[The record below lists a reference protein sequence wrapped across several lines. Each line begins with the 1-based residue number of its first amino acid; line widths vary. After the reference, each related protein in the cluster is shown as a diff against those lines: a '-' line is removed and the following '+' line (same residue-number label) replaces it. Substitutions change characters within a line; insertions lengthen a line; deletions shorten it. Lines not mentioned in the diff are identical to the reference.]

1 MKRPLLIVFVISIM
15 LGFLSIAR
23 ADTSVALW
31 QGDKNG
37 AVSITFDDGST
48 DQIDLGLPML
58 KARGLKATFFMIGE
72 RLQYEW
78 YSENIPPLV
87 EDGQEIG
94 SHGFAHDS
102 LTDMDPNQVEDEL
115 YQSQATLQEL
125 TGQDVATI
133 AYPYGDHNTYVE
145 DLAKEYYIAARSTDF
160 PGVLNPADPNEDELY
175 RLFTTGPYPYYVGNQ
190 TVDPNV
196 IDPNAVAYL
205 QEGADRAASGQG
217 WFIEMLHGINSGWD
231 AISEATL
238 ETHLDY
244 LTNEPNV
251 WVAPMGT
258 VSEYIYEREGASIT
272 TSPVQDSN
280 TIQVDLE
287 CGLDPDYYDTPL
299 TLLTPCPP
307 GWEALEIQ
315 VRQGSEEP
323 SAYVISKDSSY
334 YIMYDVMPVTSTI
347 TLSPTQAVYT
357 LTASAGANGLINPS
371 GEFFAVEGSN
381 QLFTAMPD
389 TGYEV
394 DRWIV
399 DSNEVQ
405 AGGTEFT
412 LENVT
417 ADQAVSV
424 TFKLQT
430 LTVTASAGANGA
442 IAPKG
447 LVSAT
452 YGSNQEFTATP
463 DPGYIVDQ
471 WFVDGD
477 AVQSGGMTYDL
488 SVIAP
493 DQTIDVTFKSYSAT
507 VALWQGDKK
516 GAVSITFNSGFPS
529 QYNAVPELRNQGLKA
544 TFYRT
549 TSEISDPNDI
559 LDLVEDGHEIGSQ
572 GVTNESLT
580 ALFYGEDPNL
590 VEYELYQSQAAL
602 QVLTGQDIVTLAYPR
617 GDYDP
622 NVIDLTDDYYITAR
636 STNPLDDN
644 SPNGLNASSPILY
657 ELVVIETHGNGDGDS
672 NAIAWLQD
680 RVDLAVAE
688 GKWAIE
694 MIHDVNVPEGYDNIS
709 TAALSEHM
717 DYLANESDVWV
728 APVGTVSEY
737 IYERDAASI
746 TTLAS
751 NGNIISLALSCP
763 VLEDDTRTTFDT
775 PLTLL
780 TPCPPDWESTD
791 VQVQQGQTEQI
802 ADLVSKDGN
811 LYLMYDAIPD
821 ANTIELSPIQPI
833 IPDVTGQSQ
842 ASAEAN
848 ITAAGFTVGA
858 VTTAYSDSVAI
869 DNVISQ
875 SLVGPATS
883 GTAVDLVVSLG
894 LPVIP
899 DVTGQAQATAE
910 ANITAAGFTVG
921 AVTTAYSD
929 NIAIDNVI
937 SQSLVG
943 PATSDTAVDL
953 VVSLGL
959 PVIPD
964 VTGQA
969 QATAEANIVAATFTV
984 GTVTTAYSDT
994 VLAGNVISQ
1003 GAVGPATSGTAID
1016 LVVSLGLPIIPD
1028 VTGQLQATAEANIT
1042 AAGFTVGAVTTAYS
1056 DSIAIDN
1063 VISQS
1068 LVGPATSGTAVDL
1081 VVSLGSLGPPII
1093 PDVTG
1098 QPQATAE
1105 ANIVAATF
1113 TVGTVT
1119 TAYSDTV
1126 AAGNVISQGAVG
1138 PATSGTAVDLVV
1150 SLGLPIIPDVT
1161 GQAQATAEANIA
1173 AASFTVGIVTTA
1185 YSDTVD
1191 AGNVISQSLVGP
1203 ATSGTAVDLVISDGL
1218 APLTVISGY
1227 LLEPDDITAI
1237 EGILIE
1243 TTDGTSSDVTDPNG
1257 YYELVVDYGWS
1268 GIVEPNAVG
1277 YVFDPNEADRILT
1290 NVITDTVLNLT
1301 GSLEALVISG
1311 TILES
1316 GVTPIQGVTVTAEN
1330 GGGYYTAKYDPNSA
1344 VDVTD
1349 PNGYYEVIVDY
1360 NWSGDVTPTDNAY
1373 TFDPIKTSYSTV
1385 VDAIIDQDYTGT
1397 MLTFRISG
1405 TIENV
1410 LGTPLEGVSV
1420 TADNGGGTD
1429 ATDPT
1434 GYYEVWVPYDWSGNV
1449 AASMTD
1455 YTFVPAAAVYANVT
1469 INQADDFTAQLDAD
1483 IDGDGFVGLS
1493 DLMILCSNWLTP
1505 GSLSDGNLD
1514 GIGDIDLLDVAEIGK
1529 YWLE

>member
-929 NIAIDNVI
+929 
-937 SQSLVG
+937 
-943 PATSDTAVDL
+943 
-953 VVSLGL
+953 
-959 PVIPD
+959 
-964 VTGQA
+964 
-969 QATAEANIVAATFTV
+969 
-984 GTVTTAYSDT
+984 
-994 VLAGNVISQ
+994 
-1003 GAVGPATSGTAID
+1003 
-1016 LVVSLGLPIIPD
+1016 
-1028 VTGQLQATAEANIT
+1028 
-1042 AAGFTVGAVTTAYS
+1042 
-1056 DSIAIDN
+1056 SIAIDN

-1449 AASMTD
+1449 GASMTD

>member
-1 MKRPLLIVFVISIM
+1 MSQVQLRSRMKRPLLIVFVISIM

-78 YSENIPPLV
+78 YSENIPPLL

-516 GAVSITFNSGFPS
+516 GAVS
-529 QYNAVPELRNQGLKA
+529 
-544 TFYRT
+544 
-549 TSEISDPNDI
+549 
-559 LDLVEDGHEIGSQ
+559 
-572 GVTNESLT
+572 
-580 ALFYGEDPNL
+580 
-590 VEYELYQSQAAL
+590 
-602 QVLTGQDIVTLAYPR
+602 
-617 GDYDP
+617 
-622 NVIDLTDDYYITAR
+622 
-636 STNPLDDN
+636 
-644 SPNGLNASSPILY
+644 
-657 ELVVIETHGNGDGDS
+657 
-672 NAIAWLQD
+672 
-680 RVDLAVAE
+680 
-688 GKWAIE
+688 
-694 MIHDVNVPEGYDNIS
+694 
-709 TAALSEHM
+709 
-717 DYLANESDVWV
+717 
-728 APVGTVSEY
+728 
-737 IYERDAASI
+737 
-746 TTLAS
+746 
-751 NGNIISLALSCP
+751 
-763 VLEDDTRTTFDT
+763 
-775 PLTLL
+775 
-780 TPCPPDWESTD
+780 
-791 VQVQQGQTEQI
+791 
-802 ADLVSKDGN
+802 
-811 LYLMYDAIPD
+811 
-821 ANTIELSPIQPI
+821 
-833 IPDVTGQSQ
+833 
-842 ASAEAN
+842 
-848 ITAAGFTVGA
+848 
-858 VTTAYSDSVAI
+858 
-869 DNVISQ
+869 
-875 SLVGPATS
+875 
-883 GTAVDLVVSLG
+883 
-894 LPVIP
+894 
-899 DVTGQAQATAE
+899 
-910 ANITAAGFTVG
+910 
-921 AVTTAYSD
+921 
-929 NIAIDNVI
+929 
-937 SQSLVG
+937 
-943 PATSDTAVDL
+943 
-953 VVSLGL
+953 
-959 PVIPD
+959 
-964 VTGQA
+964 
-969 QATAEANIVAATFTV
+969 
-984 GTVTTAYSDT
+984 
-994 VLAGNVISQ
+994 
-1003 GAVGPATSGTAID
+1003 
-1016 LVVSLGLPIIPD
+1016 
-1028 VTGQLQATAEANIT
+1028 
-1042 AAGFTVGAVTTAYS
+1042 
-1056 DSIAIDN
+1056 
-1063 VISQS
+1063 
-1068 LVGPATSGTAVDL
+1068 
-1081 VVSLGSLGPPII
+1081 
-1093 PDVTG
+1093 
-1098 QPQATAE
+1098 
-1105 ANIVAATF
+1105 
-1113 TVGTVT
+1113 
-1119 TAYSDTV
+1119 
-1126 AAGNVISQGAVG
+1126 
-1138 PATSGTAVDLVV
+1138 
-1150 SLGLPIIPDVT
+1150 
-1161 GQAQATAEANIA
+1161 
-1173 AASFTVGIVTTA
+1173 
-1185 YSDTVD
+1185 
-1191 AGNVISQSLVGP
+1191 
-1203 ATSGTAVDLVISDGL
+1203 
-1218 APLTVISGY
+1218 
-1227 LLEPDDITAI
+1227 
-1237 EGILIE
+1237 
-1243 TTDGTSSDVTDPNG
+1243 
-1257 YYELVVDYGWS
+1257 
-1268 GIVEPNAVG
+1268 
-1277 YVFDPNEADRILT
+1277 
-1290 NVITDTVLNLT
+1290 
-1301 GSLEALVISG
+1301 
-1311 TILES
+1311 
-1316 GVTPIQGVTVTAEN
+1316 
-1330 GGGYYTAKYDPNSA
+1330 
-1344 VDVTD
+1344 
-1349 PNGYYEVIVDY
+1349 
-1360 NWSGDVTPTDNAY
+1360 
-1373 TFDPIKTSYSTV
+1373 
-1385 VDAIIDQDYTGT
+1385 
-1397 MLTFRISG
+1397 
-1405 TIENV
+1405 
-1410 LGTPLEGVSV
+1410 
-1420 TADNGGGTD
+1420 
-1429 ATDPT
+1429 
-1434 GYYEVWVPYDWSGNV
+1434 
-1449 AASMTD
+1449 
-1455 YTFVPAAAVYANVT
+1455 
-1469 INQADDFTAQLDAD
+1469 
-1483 IDGDGFVGLS
+1483 
-1493 DLMILCSNWLTP
+1493 
-1505 GSLSDGNLD
+1505 
-1514 GIGDIDLLDVAEIGK
+1514 
-1529 YWLE
+1529 